1 MLCHDAEGGSAA
13 AAGDFECIRSRTE
26 DRGDFGSLY
35 FLLLIIFVYQCLIIY
50 RGQFKKKQEKDEF
63 DFMVGQVR
71 KRDEFACGVK
81 MIEPDSVKL
90 QKYFAQMVAL
100 EEDECKS
107 MSFIYRLL
115 CSFNARVGLSVATD
129 EAEAKFHVDSEGLV
143 DIINSISVGNNM
155 VLCFYIC
162 LFLRGVVVNA
172 AALSSQLLLLPASV
186 FEVDVDGE
194 NVVE

>member
-71 KRDEFACGVK
+71 KRDEFARGVK

-107 MSFIYRLL
+107 MSFIYRLFYL
-115 CSFNARVGLSVATD
+115 LAAEITVVFRCRKSVA
-129 EAEAKFHVDSEGLV
+129 K
-143 DIINSISVGNNM
+143 
-155 VLCFYIC
+155 
-162 LFLRGVVVNA
+162 
-172 AALSSQLLLLPASV
+172 LLLFSLLFSLP
-186 FEVDVDGE
+186 
-194 NVVE
+194 